1 MQALWHA
8 GALACR
14 HLGKAEQKFR
24 VMRDTLFV
32 IRLDRRALMS
42 DAEKL
47 KNYINGAWCESA
59 ASQYLDV
66 HNPATAEL
74 LARVPLSPAEEV
86 DQAASAAAKA
96 QLEWRRVPATQRI
109 QHLFKLK
116 ELMEANFDD
125 LARSITIENGK
136 VLDDARGEMRRA
148 IENVEIACGIPMMM
162 LGDFA
167 EDIARGID
175 EYMIRQPVGVVASIC
190 PFNFP
195 GMIPFWYMP
204 YAVACGNTIII
215 KPSERTPLTM
225 QKVFHLFEQAG
236 FPPGVVNLVNG
247 GADTV
252 NAILDHPAIA
262 AITFVGSTNVARHV
276 YARAS
281 ANGKRVQAQG
291 GAKNPL
297 ILLPDADVEM
307 TTNIVTDSVYGN
319 AGQRCLAAST
329 VVTVS
334 GADKAFRTALHE
346 AASKRVVGNGLEPGV
361 QMGPVIT
368 PQSKARIQGLIQKGL
383 DEGARM
389 LLDGRDPTI
398 AGCEQGNF
406 LLPTILD
413 DVPVGGTIAT
423 TEIFGP
429 VMGIMHVN
437 TVDEAI
443 QLINSGKYGNMAC
456 VFTSSGAAARKF
468 RYEAQAGNIGIN
480 IGVAAPMAFFPF
492 SGWKE
497 SFFGT
502 LHGQGKHAVEFFT
515 QTKVVVERWLK
526 EWSRQF

>member
-1 MQALWHA
+1 MPQAE
-8 GALACR
+8 R
-14 HLGKAEQKFR
+14 
-24 VMRDTLFV
+24 
-32 IRLDRRALMS
+32 
-42 DAEKL
+42 L
-47 KNYINGAWCESA
+47 KNYIGGVWVESA
-59 ASQYLDV
+59 ATEYLDV
-66 HNPATAEL
+66 TNPATAEVI
-74 LARVPLSPAEEV
+74 ARTPLSPAEEV
-86 DQAASAAAKA
+86 DQAVGAAAVA
-96 QLEWRRVPATQRI
+96 QAEWRRTPAPQRV
-109 QHLFKLK
+109 QPLFKLK
-116 ELMEANFDD
+116 ALMEEHFDD
-125 LARSITIENGK
+125 LARTITIENGK

-148 IENVEIACGIPMMM
+148 IENVETACGIPMMM

-195 GMIPFWYMP
+195 GMIPFWYLP
-204 YAVACGNTIII
+204 YAVACGNAIIV

-225 QKVFHLFEQAG
+225 RKAFELLEQAG

-247 GADTV
+247 GPDTV
-252 NAILDHPAIA
+252 NAILDHPGIHGV
-262 AITFVGSTNVARHV
+262 TFVGSTTVARHV

-281 ANGKRVQAQG
+281 AAGKRVQAQG

-297 ILLPDADVEM
+297 IILPDADPEM
-307 TTNIVTDSVYGN
+307 TTNIVTDSVFGN

-329 VVTVS
+329 IVTVGDGS
-334 GADKAFRTALHE
+334 EAFKQALAE
-346 AASKRVVGNGLEPGV
+346 AAEKRVVGFGLDQGV

-368 PQSKARIQGLIQKGL
+368 PQSKTRIQGIIQKGIE
-383 DEGARM
+383 EGAT
-389 LLDGRDPTI
+389 LLVDGREPRI
-398 AGCEQGNF
+398 QGYENGYF
-406 LLPTILD
+406 LRPTILD
-413 DVPVGGTIAT
+413 NVPLGGTIAT

-429 VMGIMHVN
+429 VMGISHVQ

-443 QLINSGKYGNMAC
+443 ALVNSGKYGNMAC
-456 VFTSSGAAARKF
+456 IFTSSGSAARRF

-502 LHGQGKHAVEFFT
+502 LHGQGNHAVEFFT

-526 EWSRQF
+526 DWSRQF